1 VHERQSYHKKQTYHN
16 CSRILAENDKTII
29 GISYMFTLYSSLI
42 FSLNSLAVLASSL
55 TLHTILHICGSRI
68 LNCKISMGQT
78 IVHNHNKIKRT
89 RESLKKKKKQLGN
102 E

>member
-1 VHERQSYHKKQTYHN
+1 
-16 CSRILAENDKTII
+16 
-29 GISYMFTLYSSLI
+29 
-42 FSLNSLAVLASSL
+42 
-55 TLHTILHICGSRI
+55 
-68 LNCKISMGQT
+68 MGQT